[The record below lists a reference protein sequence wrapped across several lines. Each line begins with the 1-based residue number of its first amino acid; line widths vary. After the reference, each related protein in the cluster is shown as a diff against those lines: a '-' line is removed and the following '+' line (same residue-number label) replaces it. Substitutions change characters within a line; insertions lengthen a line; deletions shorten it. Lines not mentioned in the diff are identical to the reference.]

1 MQVSGSGELLHDI
14 CSVNNNLSGVRF
26 RYTAGVVQEPPS
38 VGSSTW
44 WGWIFGDPRIE
55 LEPPS
60 VGSSTW
66 WGWIFGDPRIELE
79 LLLNREWCSGN
90 AVQDAAMGQKRV
102 EAGAVSPSLGGPYAR

>member
-1 MQVSGSGELLHDI
+1 VHRGMQVSGSGELLHDI

-26 RYTAGVVQEPPS
+26 RYTAGVVQ
-38 VGSSTW
+38 
-44 WGWIFGDPRIE
+44 
-55 LEPPS
+55 EPPS